1 MNDVPPE
8 VKAVS
13 VDAVVRRLHMNVGN
27 PTQRESPQ
35 RTISKHMITAV
46 KHLHCASCVRTKP
59 AKTCQDP
66 RQFQPANPG

>member
-27 PTQRESPQ
+27 PTQREFFKEPSQ
-35 RTISKHMITAV
+35 NI
-46 KHLHCASCVRTKP
+46 
-59 AKTCQDP
+59 
-66 RQFQPANPG
+66 